1 VNAYPPDKKAPP
13 LFGCDAVRQKLD
25 QFENHPSQVSV
36 CNGNCHDGWSIL
48 CSYRPPHL
56 LAARP
61 AQTID
66 RHTSRITRNVTEPEA
81 EPLGGPTFQVAISG
95 QPGRHSCEPRE
106 LLCCRIFR
114 TARVSDI
121 STLNQLLEYDAGW
134 QTARSTWASGN
145 AEAGVRGPSRL
156 SRAVVGGYLRAA
168 KWSVAG
174 CPVTTFRAVDLA
186 ISKSCNAIEVLLR

>member
-1 VNAYPPDKKAPP
+1 MRILQIKKAPP
-13 LFGCDAVRQKLD
+13 LFGCGAVRQKLD

-36 CNGNCHDGWSIL
+36 CNGICHDGWSIL

-95 QPGRHSCEPRE
+95 QPGRHSCEPPE
-106 LLCCRIFR
+106 LLCCRVFR

-121 STLNQLLEYDAGW
+121 STLNQLLEYDAGC
-134 QTARSTWASGN
+134 ANGSIDLGERECRSRRDGTFA
-145 AEAGVRGPSRL
+145 AVTRRCRRL
-156 SRAVVGGYLRAA
+156 PPCCQMERSWLSSY
-168 KWSVAG
+168 
-174 CPVTTFRAVDLA
+174 D
-186 ISKSCNAIEVLLR
+186 I